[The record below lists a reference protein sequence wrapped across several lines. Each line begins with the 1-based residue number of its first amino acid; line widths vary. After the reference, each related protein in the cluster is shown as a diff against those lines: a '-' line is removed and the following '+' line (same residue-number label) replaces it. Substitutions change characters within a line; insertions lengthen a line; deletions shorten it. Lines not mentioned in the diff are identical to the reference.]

1 MIDSKG
7 ETPEAPPSF
16 LGYVITIGQLKGNLG
31 GEKKN
36 SARRLATTVSLSEPR
51 RG

>member
-31 GEKKN
+31 GGKEKHREKISN
-36 SARRLATTVSLSEPR
+36 DSFLE
-51 RG
+51 